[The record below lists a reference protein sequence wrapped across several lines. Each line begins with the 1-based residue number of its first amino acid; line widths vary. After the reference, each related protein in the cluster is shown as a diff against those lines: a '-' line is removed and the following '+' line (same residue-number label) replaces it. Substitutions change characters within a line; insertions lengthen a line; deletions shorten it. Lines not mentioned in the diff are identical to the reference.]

1 MVRAIGTSLG
11 PHGRSVLVCRHP
23 EPPAALV
30 KGSEIARAMPVA
42 DGPGGIA
49 PRMLRE
55 MLHAFDRDHQDG
67 TSRLALSAGACL
79 SALVREE
86 MAGSS
91 MPQLA
96 EALTEITADAAE
108 MLAGFRV
115 PADLRQV
122 AIASGIGEG
131 IAADLA
137 SRAQKLGPG
146 ASFDIVEGQ
155 DPGLSVTS
163 ADGFAFDIRPIGGEA
178 LPALSNV
185 SVLVADEVI
194 RDFGPLANV
203 LEGFA
208 SRRKALVIAC
218 RGMEG
223 AALATLNANQKANVV
238 TVAAMQPTEAGPQAS
253 DLLEDLAIATGATLV
268 AERFGVSLARL
279 KPAMLG
285 RAESARIDKGRAT
298 LISPQGRAE
307 AVEQRR
313 RYLAAQADKA
323 KYLSYDRERFERRG
337 ARLAG
342 RWCQLSLRG
351 ATPQDTALL
360 IERTR
365 AATAG
370 LMSALRHGAVA
381 GGGAAFG
388 ELAAW
393 AAKAMGTGER
403 AAAARCLAHALRAT
417 GRQLEANRGG
427 EAQGAFLPEPVLDP
441 FGLMK
446 AILDQSVGFSA
457 ALLRTG
463 AVVAR

>member
-1 MVRAIGTSLG
+1 MRAIGTSLG

-137 SRAQKLGPG
+137 SRAAKVGPG
-146 ASFDIVEGQ
+146 ASFDIGGGQ
-155 DPGLSVTS
+155 GP
-163 ADGFAFDIRPIGGEA
+163 FDIRPIGGEA

-381 GGGAAFG
+381 GGGALPMLG
-388 ELAAW
+388 
-393 AAKAMGTGER
+393 GR
-403 AAAARCLAHALRAT
+403 AGGAARPAASLRHGRRRRWARESGPPPRAGGPTRCAPRGGNLRPTVVERLRAHSFQNPYWT
-417 GRQLEANRGG
+417 HSG
-427 EAQGAFLPEPVLDP
+427 
-441 FGLMK
+441 
-446 AILDQSVGFSA
+446 
-457 ALLRTG
+457 
-463 AVVAR
+463 